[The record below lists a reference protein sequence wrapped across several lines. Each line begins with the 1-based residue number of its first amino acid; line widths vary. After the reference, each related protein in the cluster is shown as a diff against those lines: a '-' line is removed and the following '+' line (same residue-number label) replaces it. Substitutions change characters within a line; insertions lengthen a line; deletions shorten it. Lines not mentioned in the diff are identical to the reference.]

1 MLSLIHI
8 FQGDDQQREVNLMEY
23 AIPLGRRFRALKLW
37 FIMRAFGREGLAA
50 IIKDQCAMA
59 REFAEW
65 VQADDRFELMAP
77 VPFSLVCF
85 RLRGSDEANLRVLD
99 AINSQGEAYISHTV
113 LHGRVVLRVA
123 IGNIATSRKTL
134 KRLWNFLKRNAS
146 SKTEGAS

>member
-1 MLSLIHI
+1 
-8 FQGDDQQREVNLMEY
+8 
-23 AIPLGRRFRALKLW
+23 
-37 FIMRAFGREGLAA
+37 
-50 IIKDQCAMA
+50 
-59 REFAEW
+59 
-65 VQADDRFELMAP
+65 MAP